1 MTVGNN
7 GNSTMAALLFTAISE
22 QQLVEVAVPE
32 IERPGDV
39 LLRVKSVGVCGSD
52 LHGYTGHSGRRT
64 PPLIMGHEVTG
75 EVVAIGREVEDLQ
88 VGSRVAVQPVSFCGY
103 CSQCVAGRR
112 SICENRLVM
121 GMTAQGAYAEYVTW
135 PADNLYEL
143 PNALSYEAGALTE
156 PLSVAVHAVGLAHIR
171 PYDTAFVVGA
181 GPIGLLTVAVL
192 RLTGLKQIAVSD
204 VSDRRLEVARTLGAH
219 LTVNPSKQD
228 LDAVIKENTD
238 GQGVDVAFE
247 AVGLGAT
254 AQQTLQATR
263 NKGTVVWI
271 GNNARMIEID
281 MQAVVTRELS
291 VLGSYGMSEEEF
303 QRSILML
310 ADGSVPAAKL
320 ISRRAVLAEGPG
332 LFDELLASPET
343 IKCVINF

>member
-1 MTVGNN
+1 M
-7 GNSTMAALLFTAISE
+7 MEALLFTAIGE
-22 QQLVEVAVPE
+22 QQLVERPVPE

-39 LLRVKSVGVCGSD
+39 LLKVQSVGVCGSD

-75 EVVAIGREVEDLQ
+75 EVVAVGRDVEELQ
-88 VGSRVAVQPVSFCGY
+88 VGSRVAVQPVSFCGV
-103 CSQCVAGRR
+103 CSQCMAGRR

-121 GMTAQGAYAEYVTW
+121 GMSAPGAYAEYVTW
-135 PADNLYEL
+135 PAVNLFEL

-181 GPIGLLTVAVL
+181 GPIGLLTVAAL
-192 RLTGLKQIAVSD
+192 RLTGVKLIAVSD
-204 VSDRRLEVARTLGAH
+204 ISDKRLEIARALGAN

-228 LDAVIKENTD
+228 LESVIKESTD

-254 AQQTLQATR
+254 AQQTLQVTR
-263 NKGTVVWI
+263 NKGIVVWI

-303 QRSILML
+303 GRSIMML
-310 ADGSVPAAKL
+310 ADGSVPADKL
-320 ISRRAVLAEGPG
+320 ITRRAVLAEGPG